1 MKPIQAHN
9 PFPNRDREKTR
20 SRKSKVLAFVTVGFI
35 VALALTVTARSWD
48 DHREPKV
55 KLLGNIPIPAPN
67 PISSTDIT
75 WADQATGKVFFSDR
89 SNAGVEVLDGA
100 NDLFV
105 GRITKNAA
113 GTLTYTGT
121 GGAGGSSHEGPNG
134 VVSTADKKVW
144 AGDGD
149 STVKIADF
157 DPSSPTY
164 LQIIASVST
173 AGLSSVS
180 ACTGGITGTC
190 NRDDEIAYDPDH
202 EIIAVANDEPA
213 SIQPFLTF
221 ISAKYPYAVL
231 GQINF
236 AAQSL
241 VASGGLEQPLYDP
254 QIHRFLQTLP
264 QTGTSGFGSIAVI
277 EPLTRKVDV

>member
-9 PFPNRDREKTR
+9 PFPDRDRERTR
-20 SRKSKVLAFVTVGFI
+20 LRKSKVLAFVAVGFM

-48 DHREPKV
+48 DHHEPKV

-89 SNAGVEVLDGA
+89 SNAAVEVLDGA
-100 NDLFV
+100 HDLFV

-149 STVKIADF
+149 STVKVADF

-164 LQIIASVST
+164 LQIIASVNT

-190 NRDDEIAYDPDH
+190 NRDDEIAYDSEH
-202 EIIAVANDEPA
+202 EIIMVTNDEPTAHPAISHLYQRQISVQRSGSDQLCRPGPGGERWTGAAGLRCANSPFPADLA
-213 SIQPFLTF
+213 SDGH
-221 ISAKYPYAVL
+221 K
-231 GQINF
+231 
-236 AAQSL
+236 
-241 VASGGLEQPLYDP
+241 
-254 QIHRFLQTLP
+254 RFRLHC
-264 QTGTSGFGSIAVI
+264 
-277 EPLTRKVDV
+277 RH

>member
-1 MKPIQAHN
+1 M
-9 PFPNRDREKTR
+9 
-20 SRKSKVLAFVTVGFI
+20 
-35 VALALTVTARSWD
+35 
-48 DHREPKV
+48 
-55 KLLGNIPIPAPN
+55 
-67 PISSTDIT
+67 
-75 WADQATGKVFFSDR
+75 FFSDR

-134 VVSTADKKVW
+134 DVTTADKKVW
-144 AGDGD
+144 SGDGD
-149 STVKIADF
+149 STVNIADF

-164 LQIIASVST
+164 LQIIASVNT

-190 NRDDEIAYDPDH
+190 NRDDEIAYDSEH
-202 EIIAVANDEPA
+202 QIIVVANDEPTG
-213 SIQPFLTF
+213 IQPFLTF
-221 ISAKYPYAVL
+221 INANFPYNVR

-241 VASGGLEQPLYDP
+241 VASGGLEQPVYDA

-264 QTGTSGFGSIAVI
+264 LDGHKRF
-277 EPLTRKVDV
+277 RFHCRH